1 MKNPETL
8 PSLGTQ
14 DTGRGQR
21 IHKNTT
27 QKTKYMGIYYKISLK
42 IPKGKPEVVKR

>member
-1 MKNPETL
+1 MDNPETL
-8 PSLGTQ
+8 PSLDTH

-21 IHKNTT
+21 IYKNTI

-42 IPKGKPEVVKR
+42 IPKR